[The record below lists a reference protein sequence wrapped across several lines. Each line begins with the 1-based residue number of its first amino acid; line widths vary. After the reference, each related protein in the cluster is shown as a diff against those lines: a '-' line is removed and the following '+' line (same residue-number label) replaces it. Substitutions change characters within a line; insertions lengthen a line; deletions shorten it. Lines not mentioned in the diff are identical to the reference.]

1 MAYLSSCDE
10 SFAEV
15 VAVDASLELFGR
27 AWCIAELAGGQ
38 RMGMAQSLKLR
49 NKAGRFLVLFL
60 CSYHGVGRDWFLFY
74 FWDIDG
80 GVGDG
85 GEISAV
91 CTSSS
96 KMTSNAS
103 KI

>member
-1 MAYLSSCDE
+1 MAYLFSCDK

-27 AWCIAELAGGQ
+27 AWCIAELAEGQ

-49 NKAGRFLVLFL
+49 NKAGRVWVCAWL
-60 CSYHGVGRDWFLFY
+60 CFCVPIIMCIEMDSHLILGW
-74 FWDIDG
+74 WWWG
-80 GVGDG
+80 GG
-85 GEISAV
+85 GEIIAV

-96 KMTSNAS
+96 KMTTN
-103 KI
+103 I